1 MRIVKKKLDNNA
13 LWNEA
18 AITGLFFAAVSI
30 ACLMG
35 KQWAAGTQKAFLI
48 QAVSVVLWIAE
59 FAGCIVLMRK
69 RMIRLRDNYSGV
81 TIQDSYKFGRR
92 AALLSG
98 LLVAS
103 AHALLL
109 MQMPA
114 DSMDTMIGQLSQQL
128 QLSASDIESMGAMV
142 DKLPLWTFI
151 FEWVYCFLY
160 GTVLSSIMSRYV
172 FIQRLFDGPQDDDQN
187 QPDEQ

>member
-1 MRIVKKKLDNNA
+1 MKKKLDNNA

-35 KQWAAGTQKAFLI
+35 KQWAAGTEKAFLI
-48 QAVSVVLWIAE
+48 QVVSVVLWIAE

>member
-1 MRIVKKKLDNNA
+1 MHVVKKKLDNNA

-18 AITGLFFAAVSI
+18 SVTGLFFAAVSI

-35 KQWAAGTQKAFLI
+35 KQLVAGSSNAFLI
-48 QAVSVVLWIAE
+48 SAVGVVLWIAE

-69 RMIRLRDNYSGV
+69 RMVRLRDTYSSV

-98 LLVAS
+98 LLVAG

-114 DSMDTMIGQLSQQL
+114 DSMDTMIGQMAQQF

-172 FIQRLFDGPQDDDQN
+172 FIQRLFDGPRDDDPN

>member
-1 MRIVKKKLDNNA
+1 MKKKLDNNA

-30 ACLMG
+30 GCLMG
-35 KQWAAGTQKAFLI
+35 KQLVAGTGNAFLT
-48 QAVSVVLWIAE
+48 QAVSMVLWLAE
-59 FAGCIVLMRK
+59 FAGCIVLMRQ
-69 RMIRLRDNYSGV
+69 RMIRLRDTYSGV

-103 AHALLL
+103 AQALIL
-109 MQMPA
+109 MKMPA
-114 DSMDTMIGQLSQQL
+114 DSMETMIGQLASQL
-128 QLSASDIESMGAMV
+128 QLSSSEIDSMGAFV

-151 FEWVYCFLY
+151 FQWIYCFLY
-160 GTVLSSIMSRYV
+160 GTVLSAIMSRYV
-172 FIQRLFDGPQDDDQN
+172 FIQRLFDGPKDDDPS

>member
-1 MRIVKKKLDNNA
+1 
-13 LWNEA
+13 
-18 AITGLFFAAVSI
+18 
-30 ACLMG
+30 
-35 KQWAAGTQKAFLI
+35 
-48 QAVSVVLWIAE
+48 
-59 FAGCIVLMRK
+59 
-69 RMIRLRDNYSGV
+69 
-81 TIQDSYKFGRR
+81 
-92 AALLSG
+92 
-98 LLVAS
+98 
-103 AHALLL
+103 